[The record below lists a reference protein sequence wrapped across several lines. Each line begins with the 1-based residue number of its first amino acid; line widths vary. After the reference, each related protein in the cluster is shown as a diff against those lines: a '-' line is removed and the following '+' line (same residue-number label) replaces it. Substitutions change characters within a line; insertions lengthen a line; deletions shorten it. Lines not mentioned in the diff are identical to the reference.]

1 MIVLTSPLFLR
12 RLARAGAL
20 MVAAVAATALSWTAP
35 AHAKVPEGWETP
47 PAVDTL
53 EALLLL
59 VGAPLGLFL
68 LITIAVLVPS
78 LARGE
83 RLGRPEESQWLG
95 GPGKDPKELTV
106 ASSGGPET
114 GGASGRW

>member
-1 MIVLTSPLFLR
+1 MPTPDSFVRRLVRATVVPVAAVALTSPLV
-12 RLARAGAL
+12 AG
-20 MVAAVAATALSWTAP
+20 P
-35 AHAKVPEGWETP
+35 AQAKVPEGWSD
-47 PAVDTL
+47 PAPVDTL

-59 VGAPLGLFL
+59 VAAPLGLFV

-95 GPGKDPKELTV
+95 GPGKDPKEL
-106 ASSGGPET
+106 AASGSSGSADS